1 MERIRGIVAL
11 ADGRSLSGLSF
22 VSQIIGEE
30 ISGYKTGGLSAE
42 QTAEKI
48 QNRVQLYLD
57 EQKQ

>member
-1 MERIRGIVAL
+1 M